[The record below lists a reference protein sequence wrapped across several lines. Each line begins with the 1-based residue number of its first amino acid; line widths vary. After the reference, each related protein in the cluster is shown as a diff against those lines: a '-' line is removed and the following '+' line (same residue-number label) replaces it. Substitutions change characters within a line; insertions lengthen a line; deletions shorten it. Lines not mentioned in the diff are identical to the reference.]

1 MAAETMSSGEMT
13 ENDVEIAE
21 RQTAFQ
27 GYFRIDRYVLR
38 HRLFNGGW
46 SAPITRE
53 VFERGHSVAVLLY
66 DPVRDAIAVIEQFR
80 PGALAAGIG
89 PWMIECVAGIIGEG
103 EAPEHVARREAF
115 EETACRLGRVE
126 PIGKFI
132 YSPGACSE
140 ICRLF
145 IGEFDSGT
153 ASGVHGLAEEHE
165 DIKIHVVPVDTAL
178 GWLDAGTI
186 DNAALLIAVSWLA
199 RNKDSLRRR
208 WSIAET
214 DEAT

>member
-1 MAAETMSSGEMT
+1 MSSGEMT

-38 HRLFNGGW
+38 YRLFNGGW
-46 SAPITRE
+46 NVPVTRE

-66 DPVRDAIAVIEQFR
+66 DPARDAIAVIEQFR
-80 PGALAAGIG
+80 AGALAAGIG
-89 PWMIECVAGIIGEG
+89 PWLIECVAGIIEAGEQ
-103 EAPEHVARREAF
+103 PEGVARREAF
-115 EETACRLGRVE
+115 EETGCRLGRVE

-145 IGEFDSGT
+145 IGEFDSAT

-165 DIKIHVVPVDTAL
+165 DIKIHVVPVETAFR
-178 GWLDAGTI
+178 WLDAGTI

-208 WSIAET
+208 WSIPEMR
-214 DEAT
+214 EAT